1 MRQETKFI
9 GSYQYLK
16 SLISSKKIERH
27 HESRIVNSIYY
38 DNKDF
43 ESFID
48 SEEGSVPRKKY
59 RLRWYGD
66 SFFDKNKINGQ
77 FEIKSTFDTYREKE
91 IHQLKNIKEDDLLN
105 YINKLLITN
114 YNIEVSF
121 F

>member
-1 MRQETKFI
+1 MRQETKFL
-9 GSYQYLK
+9 GSYQQLRK
-16 SLISSKKIERH
+16 FISTKKIERH

-48 SEEGSVPRKKY
+48 SEEGLVPRRKY

-66 SFFDKNKINGQ
+66 TFIDRNKINGQ
-77 FEIKSTFDTYREKE
+77 FEIKSTLDTFRKKELHQIKKMKE
-91 IHQLKNIKEDDLLN
+91 IDFFDYIKKAL
-105 YINKLLITN
+105 
-114 YNIEVSF
+114 VGF